1 MPDDSSDA
9 REDRP
14 TSPPD
19 GIGDTTSEREPASSL
34 ADEDASSE
42 TGSGPAA
49 GEDTSR
55 NAREPVGRG
64 PVTWREL
71 GRDFTRPGRGQII
84 LAAILLVVGMA
95 LVMQFR
101 STTAAAPYE
110 SLRRSDLVQLLDN
123 LNQESQRLSTEISEQ
138 DELKRQ
144 LQSGAGQEDAA
155 RKEAEKRLETLQILA
170 GTAPATGEGIVL
182 VIHDPQGKMTADI
195 LLNAVEEL
203 RDAGAEVIEINNS
216 IRVVASTWITA
227 GSDGILVDGKL
238 VKTPITIE
246 AIGDP
251 HSLEEGARFRGGLV
265 SEVEGQRVNGSVSIT
280 PSTKITITSL
290 HAAPA
295 NRYARPA

>member
-1 MPDDSSDA
+1 MPDASNDLHEPEPTTPPADSGDA
-9 REDRP
+9 P
-14 TSPPD
+14 
-19 GIGDTTSEREPASSL
+19 GQEPAVSSARAEEDAVGA
-34 ADEDASSE
+34 ADEPSS
-42 TGSGPAA
+42 
-49 GEDTSR
+49 
-55 NAREPVGRG
+55 RG

-71 GRDFTRPGRGQII
+71 GRDFARPGRGQII

-101 STTAAAPYE
+101 SNTAAAPYE

-138 DELKRQ
+138 EELKRQ

-155 RKEAEKRLETLQILA
+155 RKEAERRLETLQILA

-227 GSDGILVDGKL
+227 GSDGILVDGTL

-280 PSTKITITSL
+280 QSKKISITSL

-295 NRYARPA
+295 NQYARPA